1 MTPAHRPGWPLSAG
15 VAAISILAGLS
26 CFGDTPDTRD
36 TSPMVAAWFT
46 DHRTGVFFGV
56 VLLGVAMMA
65 LLTLGAR
72 LAERFSNAGE
82 PILSRVIQ
90 GASTVSA
97 TVVMIGALLPYAGL
111 AYVLGQE
118 SPEMAKGIFDLT
130 LVTTPILAL
139 ALSVMVGAA
148 GLAARRSHRF
158 GPWFAWLSL
167 GVAVTMLW
175 SACSFAA
182 RGPMSPDVQQSVVFE
197 LLVLWIVSAGIA
209 DGRGA
214 HLRRCPTPSITL
226 AEDCSGAL
234 TLSSQQIHP

>member
-1 MTPAHRPGWPLSAG
+1 MTSLQRPGWPLSAG
-15 VAAISILAGLS
+15 VAAIAIVAGLS

-36 TSPMVAAWFT
+36 TSPMVAAWFSH
-46 DHRTGVFFGV
+46 HRTGVFAGV
-56 VLLGVAMMA
+56 VLVGVAMMA
-65 LLTLGAR
+65 VLTLGAR

-82 PILSRVIQ
+82 PVLGRVIQ

-97 TVVMIGALLPYAGL
+97 AVVMIGALLPYAGL

-139 ALSVMVGAA
+139 ALSVMVGAT
-148 GLAARRSHRF
+148 GLAAHRSYRF

-197 LLVLWIVSAGIA
+197 LLVLWVVAAGIA
-209 DGRGA
+209 EGRCA
-214 HLRRCPTPSITL
+214 NRLRRQAPSTTL
-226 AEDCSGAL
+226 SEDCSVAVAL
-234 TLSSQQIHP
+234 ESRTTQP